1 LIGSMSRSCLVKPLM
16 VCEKKITRGYKKKLS
31 KAERQEFRSRMWEFR
46 RDPSSLSVEEKAKLE
61 ALFEKLPEL
70 RKLYELRVEFKRIF
84 DETEDRKK
92 AELALTAW
100 IVKLLA
106 AFPEMDKA
114 FVKTYERWQEE
125 ILNYFDGRHT
135 SGVVEGINNKARVIT
150 KRAYGL
156 KSASSLWT
164 RLVLDLNLAAEAVGQ
179 TIEAIRALTSA
190 FRPIFSAACT

>member
-1 LIGSMSRSCLVKPLM
+1 
-16 VCEKKITRGYKKKLS
+16 
-31 KAERQEFRSRMWEFR
+31 
-46 RDPSSLSVEEKAKLE
+46 
-61 ALFEKLPEL
+61 LFKRLPEL
-70 RKLYELRVEFKRIF
+70 EKLYDLRVEFKRIF
-84 DETEDRKK
+84 DQTQDRRA

-100 IVKLLA
+100 IAELLE
-106 AFPEMDKA
+106 AFPEMDQT

-125 ILNYFDGRHT
+125 ILNYFEGRHT

-164 RLVLDLNLAAEAVGQ
+164 RLVLDLNLAAKAVGP
-179 TIEAIRALTSA
+179 TIQAIHAITTA

>member
-1 LIGSMSRSCLVKPLM
+1 
-16 VCEKKITRGYKKKLS
+16 
-31 KAERQEFRSRMWEFR
+31 MWEFR
-46 RDPSSLSVEEKAKLE
+46 RDPSSLTAQEKAKLE

-84 DETEDRKK
+84 DETQDRRE

-100 IVKLLA
+100 IMKLLA
-106 AFPEMDKA
+106 AFPEMDKT
-114 FVKTYERWQEE
+114 FVMTYERWQDE
-125 ILNYFDGRHT
+125 ILNYFDGRKT
-135 SGVVEGINNKARVIT
+135 SGPVEGINNKARVIT

-164 RLVLDLNLAAEAVGQ
+164 RLVLDLNSAAEAIGQ
-179 TIEAIRALTSA
+179 TIEEIHGIADA

>member
-1 LIGSMSRSCLVKPLM
+1 M

-31 KAERQEFRSRMWEFR
+31 KAERKEFRSRMWEFR
-46 RDPSSLSVEEKAKLE
+46 RDPSSRTAQEKAKLE
-61 ALFEKLPEL
+61 ALFEKLPQL

-84 DETEDRKK
+84 DETQERRE

-100 IVKLLA
+100 IMKLVA
-106 AFPEMDKA
+106 AFPEMDKT
-114 FVKTYERWQEE
+114 FVMTYERWQDE

-135 SGVVEGINNKARVIT
+135 SGPVEGINNKARVIT

-164 RLVLDLNLAAEAVGQ
+164 RLVLDLNLAAEAIGQ
-179 TIEAIRALTSA
+179 TIAETRAIVAA

>member
-1 LIGSMSRSCLVKPLM
+1 MSRSCLVKPLM

>member
-1 LIGSMSRSCLVKPLM
+1 M

-31 KAERQEFRSRMWEFR
+31 KAERKEFRSRMWEFR
-46 RDPSSLSVEEKAKLE
+46 RDPSSLTEEEQAQLE
-61 ALFEKLPEL
+61 ALFETLPEL
-70 RKLYELRVEFKRIF
+70 RKLYDLRVEFKRIF
-84 DETEDRKK
+84 DETQERAA

-106 AFPEMDKA
+106 AFPEMDKT

-135 SGVVEGINNKARVIT
+135 SGPVEGINNKARVIT

-164 RLVLDLNLAAEAVGQ
+164 RLVLDLNLAAEAIGQ

-190 FRPIFSAACT
+190 LRPVFSAACT

>member
-1 LIGSMSRSCLVKPLM
+1 M
-16 VCEKKITRGYKKKLS
+16 VCEKKITRSYKKKLS
-31 KAERQEFRSRMWEFR
+31 KAERKEFRSRMWEFR
-46 RDPSSLSVEEKAKLE
+46 RDPSSLTAEEKAKLTE
-61 ALFEKLPEL
+61 LFQQLPDLEKL
-70 RKLYELRVEFKRIF
+70 YDLRVEFKRIF
-84 DETEDRKK
+84 DETQDRRK

-100 IVKLLA
+100 IVQLLE
-106 AFPEMDKA
+106 AFPEMDQA

-164 RLVLDLNLAAEAVGQ
+164 RLVLDLNLAAQAVGLAIQ
-179 TIEAIRALTSA
+179 AIRAIASA

>member
-1 LIGSMSRSCLVKPLM
+1 
-16 VCEKKITRGYKKKLS
+16 
-31 KAERQEFRSRMWEFR
+31 MWEFR
-46 RDPSSLSVEEKAKLE
+46 RDPSSLNAEEKVKLE
-61 ALFEKLPEL
+61 ALFEQLPEL
-70 RKLYELRVEFKRIF
+70 RKLYELRIEFKRIF
-84 DETEDRKK
+84 DETQDRRK

-100 IVKLLA
+100 IVKLLK
-106 AFPEMDKA
+106 AFPEMDKT
-114 FVKTYERWQEE
+114 FVKTYQRWQKE

-179 TIEAIRALTSA
+179 TIETIRKTAAA
-190 FRPIFSAACT
+190 FRPIFSGACT

>member
-1 LIGSMSRSCLVKPLM
+1 M

-31 KAERQEFRSRMWEFR
+31 KAERKEFRSRMWEFR
-46 RDPSSLSVEEKAKLE
+46 RDPSSLTAQEKAKLE

-70 RKLYELRVEFKRIF
+70 RKLYELRVEFKKIF
-84 DETEDRKK
+84 DETQDRRA

-100 IVKLLA
+100 IMKLLA
-106 AFPEMDKA
+106 AFPEMDKT
-114 FVKTYERWQEE
+114 FVMTYERWQDE
-125 ILNYFDGRHT
+125 ILNYFDGRKT
-135 SGVVEGINNKARVIT
+135 SGPVEGINNKARVIT

-164 RLVLDLNLAAEAVGQ
+164 RLVLDLNLAAEAIGQ
-179 TIEAIRALTSA
+179 TIEEIHAIAAT

>member
-1 LIGSMSRSCLVKPLM
+1 M
-16 VCEKKITRGYKKKLS
+16 VCEKKITRGYKKKLT
-31 KAERQEFRSRMWEFR
+31 KAQLKEFRSLMWEFR
-46 RDPSSLSVEEKAKLE
+46 RDPSSLTAEEKAKLSK
-61 ALFEKLPEL
+61 LFEQLPEL
-70 RKLYELRVEFKRIF
+70 GKLYDLRVEFKRIF
-84 DETEDRKK
+84 DETQDRRE

-100 IVKLLA
+100 IVKLLE

-179 TIEAIRALTSA
+179 TIEAIRETVAA

>member
-1 LIGSMSRSCLVKPLM
+1 
-16 VCEKKITRGYKKKLS
+16 
-31 KAERQEFRSRMWEFR
+31 MWEFR
-46 RDPSSLSVEEKAKLE
+46 RDPSSLTAEEKAKLE
-61 ALFEKLPEL
+61 RLFEELPQL
-70 RKLYELRVEFKRIF
+70 RKLHELRVEFKKIF
-84 DETEDRKK
+84 DETQDRRE
-92 AELALTAW
+92 AERALTAW
-100 IVKLLA
+100 IMKLLE

-179 TIEAIRALTSA
+179 TIEAIRQTASVL
-190 FRPIFSAACT
+190 RPIFSAACT

>member
-1 LIGSMSRSCLVKPLM
+1 MSRSCLVKPLM
-16 VCEKKITRGYKKKLS
+16 VCEKKITRGYKKKLT
-31 KAERQEFRSRMWEFR
+31 KAQRKEFRSRMWEFR
-46 RDPSSLSVEEKAKLE
+46 RDPSSLTAEERAKLA
-61 ALFEKLPEL
+61 ALFEELPEL

-84 DETEDRKK
+84 DETQDRRE
-92 AELALTAW
+92 AELALTVW
-100 IVKLLA
+100 IMKLLA
-106 AFPEMDKA
+106 AFPEMDQA
-114 FVKTYERWQEE
+114 FVKTYEGWQEE

-179 TIEAIRALTSA
+179 TIEAIRKTAAA